1 MPGSSLVISK
11 RAKILNYSGEMEEVC
26 LFSYHFRLKNYFW
39 RNNEKTELVTA
50 PAISNVLRHP
60 CNTSPFVNRQLSPE
74 K

>member
-11 RAKILNYSGEMEEVC
+11 RKNLELYSGEMEEVC
-26 LFSYHFRLKNYFW
+26 PYHLKLKNYFW

-50 PAISNVLRHP
+50 PATSNVLRHP